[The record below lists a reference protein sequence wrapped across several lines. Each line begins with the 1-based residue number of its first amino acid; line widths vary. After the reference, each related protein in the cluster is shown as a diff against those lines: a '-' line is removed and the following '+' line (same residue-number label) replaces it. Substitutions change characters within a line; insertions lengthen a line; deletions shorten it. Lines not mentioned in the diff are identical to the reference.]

1 VILACLPGLS
11 CTFKSPCNR
20 PYVTEGT

>member
-11 CTFKSPCNR
+11 CTSKSPCNR